1 MPVIEITQHP
11 SNVKTRKRIARGTG
25 GKGGQKAG
33 RGQTGQQSRSG
44 GNIHPRFEGGRTPAV
59 RKWAK
64 LGGFKHHSK
73 ITYFAVNLGHFTEL
87 EDGTTVDLAFLAAHS
102 MLPKKKRGLH
112 VKLLGG
118 MDETGFSRKL
128 NFQLHAFS
136 NAAKAKVEAS
146 GGTCEV
152 IS

>member
-1 MPVIEITQHP
+1 MPVIEITLHP
-11 SNVKTRKRIARGTG
+11 SNVKTRKRLARGTG

-73 ITYFAVNLGHFTEL
+73 ITYFAINLGNLTEL
-87 EDGTTVDLAFLAAHS
+87 EDGTTVDLALLAAHS
-102 MLPKKKRGLH
+102 MLPKKKRGLR

-118 MDETGFSRKL
+118 MDDAGFSRKL
-128 NFQLHAFS
+128 NIQLHAFS
-136 NAAKAKVEAS
+136 NSAKAKVEAA

-152 IS
+152 IA